1 MTIYYIYKG
10 DKQRVAQVIRFN
22 LQNRVL
28 NLIIF
33 EGVQKLQLILQRS
46 WETDDSGFSRVNF
59 FRKSLFWN
67 IYDLEIWEENW
78 ENLFEN
84 CEKFLWKT
92 QQRARNKR

>member
-1 MTIYYIYKG
+1 MI
-10 DKQRVAQVIRFN
+10 QV
-22 LQNRVL
+22 LVE
-28 NLIIF
+28 LI
-33 EGVQKLQLILQRS
+33 
-46 WETDDSGFSRVNF
+46 F